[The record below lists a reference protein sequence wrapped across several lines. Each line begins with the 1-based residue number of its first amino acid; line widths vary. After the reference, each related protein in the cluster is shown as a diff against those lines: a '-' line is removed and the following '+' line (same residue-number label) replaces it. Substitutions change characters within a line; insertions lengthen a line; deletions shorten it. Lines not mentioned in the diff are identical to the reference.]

1 VSYAI
6 ETEGLA
12 KRFGNTTA
20 LDGVDFAARHGA
32 VLGLLGPNGAGKT
45 TAVRILATLVKP
57 DAGRAAVH
65 GRDVVAEAAEVRG
78 LIALTGQYAAVDE
91 DLTGT
96 ENLVLIARL
105 LRLRRARAR
114 RVAAELLERFDLA
127 AAAGRSVR
135 TYSGGMRRRLDVAA
149 SLIGEPRVLYLDE
162 PTTGL
167 DPRSRGEVW
176 ELLRGLVAGGVTVL
190 LTTQYLDE
198 ADRLADDIVVID
210 HGRVIASG
218 TPDELKDRVGGR
230 TLQIRPLAREQ
241 LGGAAAIVGQLA
253 GEAPVV
259 DADRGLVTAKVDDSA
274 LLPAAVRRLDEA
286 GIATAELAL
295 RLPSLDEVFL
305 ALTGGGA
312 EVTPAPGPAGPNAP
326 AAQERRDDST
336 DPTRS
341 LA

>member
-1 VSYAI
+1 VRVLPVARGRLEPTDIEGGRALSYAI
-6 ETEGLA
+6 ETEGLV
-12 KRFGNTTA
+12 KRFGKTIA
-20 LDGVDFAARHGA
+20 LDGVDLAARYGA

-45 TAVRILATLVKP
+45 TAVRILATLVQP

-65 GRDVVAEAAEVRG
+65 GHDVVTQAAEVRR

-105 LRLRRARAR
+105 LRLPRPRAR
-114 RVAAELLERFDLA
+114 RVAAELLERFGLA
-127 AAAGRSVR
+127 DAAGRSVR
-135 TYSGGMRRRLDVAA
+135 TWSGGMRRRLDLAA
-149 SLIGEPRVLYLDE
+149 SLIGDPRVLYLDE

-218 TPDELKDRVGGR
+218 TPDELKARTGGR
-230 TLQIRPLAREQ
+230 TLEIRPLAREQ
-241 LGGAAAIVGQLA
+241 LGVTAAIVGQLA
-253 GEAPVV
+253 GETPVV
-259 DADRGLVTAKVDDSA
+259 DAERGLVTTTVDDTA

-295 RLPSLDEVFL
+295 RLPSLDEAFL
-305 ALTGGGA
+305 AITGA
-312 EVTPAPGPAGPNAP
+312 
-326 AAQERRDDST
+326 
-336 DPTRS
+336 TRS
-341 LA
+341 VA